1 MAFIKRTTV
10 KGKVYYG
17 LVESIRVKGKP
28 KHRFIAH
35 IGTSKPSE
43 AELAMINL
51 NLAGNDELV
60 VSKSLLAKDEKSKI
74 NSFNKAVSERLKKY
88 SALELENFKK
98 RFNANFIYNTNAIEG
113 SKISREE
120 VNLILD
126 TGQAVKGHSLREIYE
141 VGNMLEAIKFVESH
155 KEDLSEAFIKN
166 IHAIVQKNIDME
178 TLGVYKRV
186 PNYIGN
192 HLPTHPI
199 FVGQKMRNML
209 AWYHKNKNK
218 FSPFELACIMHLKFV
233 FIHPFTDG
241 NGRTARLVHNFILMK
256 NGFSSII
263 FSNSN
268 KLSYYTA
275 INLAHE
281 NKVKPF
287 IEYAIGEFV
296 NTYEKV

>member
-1 MAFIKRTTV
+1 MAFVKQTTV
-10 KGKVYYG
+10 SGKVYYD

-28 KHRFIAH
+28 KHRFITH
-35 IGTSKPSE
+35 IGTRKPSE
-43 AELAMINL
+43 VELAMINL

-60 VSKSLLAKDEKSKI
+60 VSKSLLSKEEKSKL
-74 NSFNKAVSERLKKY
+74 NSLNKTVSERLREY
-88 SALELENFKK
+88 SGLELENFKK

-141 VGNMLEAIKFVESH
+141 VGNMLEAINFVEFY
-155 KEDLSEAFIKN
+155 KEGLSEAFIKN

-178 TLGVYKRV
+178 TLGIYKRV

-199 FVGQKMRNML
+199 FVEKKMKSIL

-218 FSPFELACIMHLKFV
+218 FYPFELACIMHLKFI

-241 NGRTARLVHNFILMK
+241 NGRTARLIHNFILMK
-256 NGFSSII
+256 NGFSPII

-268 KLSYYTA
+268 KLAYYMA

-287 IEYAIGEFV
+287 IDYAIGEFV
-296 NTYEKV
+296 NTYEKF